1 MNPTSSDHLSADI
14 RSQGARL
21 NLQEDQMSALQQGVR
36 MLAGSQEEFRSGMT
50 AQVTILTTQIEQVLA
65 HLTKNPSAT
74 PSPATAAAPPVPATH
89 APTPRLAPPEKFSGE
104 SGECRS
110 FIVDCEMHYEQ
121 LPSAFP
127 TEKSKVAF
135 MISHLTGR
143 ARDWATAEWSRGSP
157 ICQSGDWFIEAL
169 RRVFDPTTS
178 GRETAR
184 KLSSIRQGKDSVS
197 DYAIRFRTLA
207 TDSGWNSTALY
218 DAFIKGLADS
228 IQDLLVPLDLPEDLD
243 SLIAL
248 AVRTDHRLTEQ
259 KRDKSQ
265 ATVFLDHARGRPSPA
280 SHGWR
285 DSIRSSSPV
294 PRRATPPSYLE
305 EPMQLGRAKLSAE
318 ERRRRLQEGRCF
330 YCGQLGH
337 LLAACPVKGRA
348 HQLEKGFRV
357 IHWAHTSRLTCHPGI
372 KRTMYAIQQRFWWPS
387 MEREVREYVEACPVC
402 ARNKTSSHARMGL
415 LQPLPIPSRPWAE
428 ISLDFVTGLPVSQD
442 IVSDRGPQFISQ
454 FWKEFCSLTG
464 ATVSLSSGYHPESN
478 GQTERL
484 NQELETCLRC
494 LVSQNPASWSKH
506 LTWVEYAHNS
516 LPTAATG
523 LTPFQCV
530 FGYQPPLFPETEK
543 EVIILSAH
551 TMVRHCHRIWTA
563 ARRVLL
569 RSADRMKKAADRR
582 RRPAPAYQPGQKVWL
597 STRDLPLHVV
607 SRKLAPR
614 FVGPFPVSKVINPVS
629 VRLRLPRSLRVHPTF
644 HVGKLKPVKESP
656 MVPSAVP
663 PPPPEWST
671 VVQSSQL
678 RDS

>member
-1 MNPTSSDHLSADI
+1 MNPASSDHLSAAI

-36 MLAGSQEEFRSGMT
+36 MLGGSQEEFRSGMT

-89 APTPRLAPPEKFSGE
+89 ALTPHLAPPEKISGE

-169 RRVFDPTTS
+169 RVFDPTTS

-218 DAFIKGLADS
+218 DAFIKGLAES

-248 AVRTDHRLTEQ
+248 AVRTDHRLTER

-294 PRRATPPSYLE
+294 PRRATPPSYSE

-318 ERRRRLQEGRCF
+318 ERRRRRLQEGRCF
-330 YCGQLGH
+330 YCGQGH

-348 HQLEKGFRV
+348 HQLEKGFWV
-357 IHWAHTSRLTCHPGI
+357 SHSSTSDS
-372 KRTMYAIQQRFWWPS
+372 PS
-387 MEREVREYVEACPVC
+387 
-402 ARNKTSSHARMGL
+402 H
-415 LQPLPIPSRPWAE
+415 
-428 ISLDFVTGLPVSQD
+428 
-442 IVSDRGPQFISQ
+442 
-454 FWKEFCSLTG
+454 SLTDIQVKHHDI
-464 ATVSLSSGYHPESN
+464 TVSLGVLIDSGADESFMDWDFAQKLN
-478 GQTERL
+478 VKTEPL
-484 NQELETCLRC
+484 
-494 LVSQNPASWSKH
+494 
-506 LTWVEYAHNS
+506 S
-516 LPTAATG
+516 LPLEASALDGSFIFKVTHVTEPVEVTIEDHHELMSFHLMHSAQHPLILGFPWLKRHNPHIDWCSGKVMGWGRPGVGAG
-523 LTPFQCV
+523 LDLNKKVEIGVVADLNSASVLPHTDLKVDRPDLTSIPSCYHDLGEVFLKSKAMSLPPHRPYDCPIELIPGASIPKGGYIPFRA
-530 FGYQPPLFPETEK
+530 L
-543 EVIILSAH
+543 
-551 TMVRHCHRIWTA
+551 
-563 ARRVLL
+563 RR
-569 RSADRMKKAADRR
+569 
-582 RRPAPAYQPGQKVWL
+582 
-597 STRDLPLHVV
+597 
-607 SRKLAPR
+607 
-614 FVGPFPVSKVINPVS
+614 
-629 VRLRLPRSLRVHPTF
+629 
-644 HVGKLKPVKESP
+644 
-656 MVPSAVP
+656 
-663 PPPPEWST
+663 
-671 VVQSSQL
+671 
-678 RDS
+678 